1 MRTAYSNVPRRSLYY
16 VLVCTS
22 ATLLHVAAENTARD
36 VWFSDR
42 LRTRCELRIVSVSSY
57 VTNNRRPTMMLSQRI
72 KCSWGRRAGRQAGER
87 APVDL
92 AGVAGGDM
100 IRARAMSCWRR
111 RVCSSSSSSSSGGGG
126 GAYHSTTA
134 CISIARRDELT
145 THPRQF
151 QPSLN
156 SSVCKNEIKFY

>member
-36 VWFSDR
+36 VWFSEPLADSLQTTDR
-42 LRTRCELRIVSVSSY
+42 IGIVVRYKQPETDDDALSADQ
-57 VTNNRRPTMMLSQRI
+57 MLVGQAGR
-72 KCSWGRRAGRQAGER
+72 KAGRRAS
-87 APVDL
+87 PVDL

-111 RVCSSSSSSSSGGGG
+111 RVCSSSSSSSGGGG

-145 THPRQF
+145 THQRQF